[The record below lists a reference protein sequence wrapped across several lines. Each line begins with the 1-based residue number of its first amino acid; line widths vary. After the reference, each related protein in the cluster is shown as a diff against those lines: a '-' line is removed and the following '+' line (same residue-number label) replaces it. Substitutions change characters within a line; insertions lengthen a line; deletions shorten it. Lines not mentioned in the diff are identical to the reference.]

1 MATKELTSYS
11 PVLVPA
17 LHRIQEQFGY
27 LKPEALE
34 HFSKESGVPLYRLQ
48 AVASFFP
55 HFLLTPPKK
64 VVLRVCRGPLS
75 CHLAGSG
82 KMLPELDALAS
93 ERVAVEG
100 TSRPGRCDRA
110 PGGLCHL
117 SRARSTSSIILHD
130 RAMS

>member
-1 MATKELTSYS
+1 MATERLTLYS

-17 LHRIQEQFGY
+17 LHRIQQQFGY

-34 HFSKESGVPLYRLQ
+34 EFSKETGVPQYRLQ

-64 VVLRVCRGPLS
+64 VVLQVCRDLS

-82 KMLPELDALAS
+82 KMLPELDALTS
-93 ERVAVEG
+93 EHVAVEG
-100 TSRPGRCDRA
+100 DVVSGPVRPSAGRLPVGA
-110 PGGLCHL
+110 GL
-117 SRARSTSSIILHD
+117 RARALLSGAIE
-130 RAMS
+130 R